1 MTDGAPT
8 VGGNLPSWPG
18 ASSVYS
24 YLYGVLARLGAEA
37 WERERTAC
45 RKRGR
50 KARGLSSVPEEMQ
63 TIIAALRAG
72 DEETLKAIQLPYKLG
87 EVQS

>member
-1 MTDGAPT
+1 MS
-8 VGGNLPSWPG
+8 LPSWPG

-24 YLYGVLARLGAEA
+24 YLRGVLERLGAEH
-37 WERERTAC
+37 WQRELAAH

-50 KARGLSSVPEEMQ
+50 KGLPKQISAPPDEMK
-63 TIIAALRAG
+63 TIIAALGAG
-72 DEETLKAIQLPYKLG
+72 DEETLKAIQMSYKFG